1 MVVEE
6 EHDDLSRSLLRKK
19 TGMMNSLIQRQD
31 EEEVQAAVE

>member
-19 TGMMNSLIQRQD
+19 TGMMNSLI
-31 EEEVQAAVE
+31 